1 MQQSSTV
8 SPTNADQPNRPK
20 FVAIDRLKSRIN
32 ALRERIAHRAY
43 EIFQRHGS
51 ANGADLADWFQA
63 EAELCQSVRLEV
75 TELDDA
81 LIVHA
86 AVPAFSANELEV
98 CIEPLRLI
106 ITGERNPKGD
116 QPSSDH
122 ILVVFGLPTPVDPSR
137 VAATLQNEILEIVM
151 AKVPRSSFDLSF
163 EGKQDSIVRAD
174 DSRAWIES
182 FAQLMAVHRD
192 LIFRRQQQGLD

>member
-1 MQQSSTV
+1 MQPASTSSSIGDEQSR
-8 SPTNADQPNRPK
+8 QPRL
-20 FVAIDRLKSRIN
+20 VGIDRLLSRLST
-32 ALRERIAHRAY
+32 LRERTARRAF
-43 EIFQRHGS
+43 EIFKGRGGTNGS
-51 ANGADLADWFQA
+51 DLDDWFQA
-63 EAELCQSVRLEV
+63 EAELCQGVRLEV

-86 AVPAFSANELEV
+86 AVPAFSANELEI

-116 QPSSDH
+116 QSSSDH